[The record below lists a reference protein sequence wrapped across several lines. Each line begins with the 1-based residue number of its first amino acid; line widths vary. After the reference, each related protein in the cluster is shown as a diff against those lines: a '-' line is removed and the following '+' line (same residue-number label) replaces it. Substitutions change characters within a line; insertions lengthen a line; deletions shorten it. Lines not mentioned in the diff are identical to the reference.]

1 MFRVKVRLIGGII
14 VVLLHVAV
22 YLAITMPL
30 SKVAKEGVE
39 ASVVRASKLEVR
51 SQELHNH
58 KLAALAQ
65 AIADRSEFADW
76 VLEEEEINKR
86 TKAYD
91 AIQQYDGVLK
101 EAGRKAHFLGI
112 VDTDGAIVARDLD
125 IKNMWKEKLPFA
137 RNVPVALKGKISTD
151 IWNWKNRMM
160 RSAAAPIFVN
170 EGVAGAVVIAYDI
183 TSAEVRE
190 DKEMFGTEVA
200 LFLGKTIRASSL
212 TLSGGGTNE
221 DSGSVTALNNAVLGS
236 ETAPGARALAE
247 GKASDIFNIKV
258 RGEDYVAISGPLPT
272 AAKRDD
278 MGYVVLASVTKALA
292 PVSSTRWHLLI
303 LLIASLLLV
312 FGIIFVV
319 TRHFINAEDTLEL
332 GVSEVINGDLEYYF
346 EDVDEFEGLANAIN
360 VMLARLLG
368 RPEPGEEMEETQQS
382 IEDAFVILTEEPDDD
397 DIGSQLAQDL
407 ANVSDAE
414 YTTQLFND
422 YVEARREAG
431 LDVSDLTEDALIMRL
446 RANENLLKA
455 RFKCQMVRF
464 QVVSS
469 GPRISFKPIRIG

>member
-14 VVLLHVAV
+14 VVLLHVAL
-22 YLAITMPL
+22 YMAIIMPL
-30 SKVAKEGVE
+30 SKIAKEDVE
-39 ASVVRASKLEVR
+39 GRVERASKLAVR
-51 SQELHNH
+51 SQALLNH

-65 AIADRSEFADW
+65 TIADRSEFGDW
-76 VLEEEEINKR
+76 VLEQEETNKR

-91 AIQQYDGVLK
+91 AIQQYDGILK

-125 IKNMWKEKLPFA
+125 IKNMFKEKLPFA
-137 RNVPVALKGKISTD
+137 RNVPVALKGKVSTD

-183 TSAEVRE
+183 TSAEART
-190 DKEMFGTEVA
+190 DRDMFGTEVA
-200 LFLGKTIRASSL
+200 LYLNKAIRASSL
-212 TLSGGGTNE
+212 TLTREETNE
-221 DSGSVTALNNAVLGS
+221 DATSVAALNNAVLGS
-236 ETAPGARALAE
+236 ETAPGNKALAQ
-247 GKASDIFNIKV
+247 GKASDLFSVKL
-258 RGEDYVAISGPLPT
+258 RGEDYLAITGPLPT
-272 AAKRDD
+272 AAKQDD
-278 MGYVVLASVTKALA
+278 MGFVVLASVTKAMA
-292 PVSSTRWHLLI
+292 PINATRWNLLI
-303 LLIASLLLV
+303 LLVASLMLV

-382 IEDAFVILTEEPDDD
+382 IEDAFVILTDDPDDD
-397 DIGSQLAQDL
+397 DLGSQLAQDL
-407 ANVSDAE
+407 ANQSVEA

-422 YVEARREAG
+422 YVEARRQAG
-431 LDVSDLTEDALIMRL
+431 LDVSDLTEDALVMRL

-464 QVVSS
+464 QVVSE